1 MNLIFTIENK
11 IPRINIDIK
20 KVKKVIK
27 FIIKVEIKNEI
38 FLEELLK
45 KKNRFPKSYCKFL

>member
-27 FIIKVEIKNEI
+27 FIIKVEMKNEI

-45 KKNRFPKSYCKFL
+45 KKNRFPKSDCKFL